1 MKLNFM
7 TDQGS
12 ILDST
17 SWARRV
23 CWSAPLGAG
32 RGATVARDGGGG
44 GTTGLGRAGLLGRG
58 LVRAANG
65 AVIRDAIDDVA
76 AGGTWAGYG
85 GGWRWYGG
93 AVIPSAGGG
102 RCGLGEGEA
111 LSGST

>member
-23 CWSAPLGAG
+23 GGPAPLGAG
-32 RGATVARDGGGG
+32 LGAAAGCGGGRNG
-44 GTTGLGRAGLLGRG
+44 RDERAGFLTLG

-65 AVIRDAIDDVA
+65 AVTLAA
-76 AGGTWAGYG
+76 TPGGGAGGTWAGYG
-85 GGWRWYGG
+85 G
-93 AVIPSAGGG
+93 A
-102 RCGLGEGEA
+102 
-111 LSGST
+111 

>member
-1 MKLNFM
+1 MKLNFI

-23 CWSAPLGAG
+23 WWSAPLGVG
-32 RGATVARDGGGG
+32 RSAPVARDGGRD

-58 LVRAANG
+58 LDRAANG
-65 AVIRDAIDDVA
+65 AVILDATEGVA
-76 AGGTWAGYG
+76 ACGTWAGYG

-93 AVIPSAGGG
+93 TVIPSAGGG
-102 RCGLGEGEA
+102 IGGPGDA
-111 LSGST
+111 

>member
-32 RGATVARDGGGG
+32 RGATGARDGGGG

-58 LVRAANG
+58 FVRAANG
-65 AVIRDAIDDVA
+65 ARIRGAIDDVA
-76 AGGTWAGYG
+76 AGGTWARYG
-85 GGWRWYGG
+85 GGRRRG
-93 AVIPSAGGG
+93 GGG
-102 RCGLGEGEA
+102 RGPPA
-111 LSGST
+111 PRA